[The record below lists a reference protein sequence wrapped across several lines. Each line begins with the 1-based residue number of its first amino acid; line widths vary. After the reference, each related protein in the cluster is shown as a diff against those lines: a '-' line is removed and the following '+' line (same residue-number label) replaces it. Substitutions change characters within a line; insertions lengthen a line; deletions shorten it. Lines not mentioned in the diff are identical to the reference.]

1 MGSSRRSVVVVAV
14 GSSRTSSCEGS
25 CSVVVVA
32 AKVAFLFGTR
42 RITIRLLRGGGSGLV
57 EGLAGLM
64 RVKPPLWSAP
74 AMAAATAGLVEE
86 DGRVK
91 PPLLSAPAAPAAPA
105 AMAGLAAFSLQ
116 RGGSA
121 PGGGSFG
128 RSSTP
133 GGGRTGEKRAG
144 ITFPRLGSAPGGC
157 RITIA
162 ARWGQAA
169 ARRGAGTAGAKG

>member
-64 RVKPPLWSAP
+64 RVKPPLWSAL

-91 PPLLSAPAAPAAPA
+91 PPLLSAPAVAAA
-105 AMAGLAAFSLQ
+105 TAGLAAFSC
-116 RGGSA
+116 R
-121 PGGGSFG
+121 P
-128 RSSTP
+128 RSTP
-133 GGGRTGEKRAG
+133 GGELFGGRGHRRAHLQVALV
-144 ITFPRLGSAPGGC
+144 PWPSASLGAIVAQC
-157 RITIA
+157 V
-162 ARWGQAA
+162 
-169 ARRGAGTAGAKG
+169 

>member
-86 DGRVK
+86 DGGVK
-91 PPLLSAPAAPAAPA
+91 PPLLSAPAVAAA
-105 AMAGLAAFSLQ
+105 TAGLAAFSC
-116 RGGSA
+116 R
-121 PGGGSFG
+121 P
-128 RSSTP
+128 RSTP
-133 GGGRTGEKRAG
+133 GGELFGGRGHRRAHLQVALV
-144 ITFPRLGSAPGGC
+144 PWPPA
-157 RITIA
+157 
-162 ARWGQAA
+162 
-169 ARRGAGTAGAKG
+169 